1 MDDDILKRKAEWV
14 ISEKMNLKDDD
25 KVKESSMENFPDR
38 YLVQAILTTNHI
50 RQIVTKDKNLA
61 EEIFR
66 QITRRY

>member
-1 MDDDILKRKAEWV
+1 MEDDIIKRKAEWV
-14 ISEKMNLKDDD
+14 IAEKMNLKDED

-38 YLVQAILTTNHI
+38 YLVQAVLDTNHT

-66 QITRRY
+66 QITRRC